1 VHFKEADADT
11 SFANMESPMM
21 NRTAS
26 RALLVVSALSAL
38 GVAACATATP
48 QTVAADQRVESAEF
62 REDQREDGAAFDR
75 KQEDQRSAL
84 VADQAKERVDVS
96 ASNVDDRR
104 TFVIESRER
113 VARLD
118 ARIVELKALGKS
130 VSPAV
135 TEARD
140 AVLAHINTN
149 ETSTVTHALWMKDRD
164 MVKAEL
170 TALTNQVER
179 ASK

>member
-1 VHFKEADADT
+1 
-11 SFANMESPMM
+11 MM
-21 NRTAS
+21 NRSAS
-26 RALLVVSALSAL
+26 RAFLIVSAIGAVVV
-38 GVAACATATP
+38 GGCATATP
-48 QTVAADQRVESAEF
+48 QTVAAEQRTENAEF

-96 ASNVDDRR
+96 ASNMADRK
-104 TFVIESRER
+104 TFTIDARER

-118 ARIVELKALGKS
+118 ARIVEMKALGKS
-130 VSPAV
+130 VTPAV

-140 AVLAHINTN
+140 AVMAHINSN
-149 ETSTVTHALWMKDRD
+149 ETAAVSHAMWMKDRD
-164 MVKAEL
+164 TVNAEI
-170 TALTNQVER
+170 TALTNQIER